1 MTLKTLSSID
11 ISKYVDVNVARE
23 EYDKNGGRKID
34 ILYSLLYNILHVSV
48 IIFSFQ
54 CPYGVKYLYNFNNRN
69 K

>member
-1 MTLKTLSSID
+1 M
-11 ISKYVDVNVARE
+11 YVNVARE
-23 EYDKNGGRKID
+23 EYDKNRGTKID